1 MDRGT
6 AHDSGVSERKL
17 KRATQGCKETEKE
30 TSSHPG
36 WAGHVTIPQNM
47 GSKKSVALEGWQS
60 VLFIAV
66 TNFGDFKSSSSSL
79 CLNIRFIG
87 VRN

>member
-6 AHDSGVSERKL
+6 AHDSGAWERKPN
-17 KRATQGCKETEKE
+17 RATQGRREIEKE

-36 WAGHVTIPQNM
+36 WAGHVTIPQNL
-47 GSKKSVALEGWQS
+47 GSEKSAALEGWQT

-79 CLNIRFIG
+79 
-87 VRN
+87 